1 MSRGE
6 RTPGPMSRATKNIRP
21 DVGASLDE
29 LGRREQLL
37 EELLP
42 VLDTE
47 PSQQVVE
54 RLQGL
59 HPADQADFL
68 EELTSTKRLE
78 LVGLYD
84 QEGLASLLEF
94 FNESARTEL
103 LESLDP
109 DVLSGVLVLIDED
122 LAADLVEELPDE
134 RVHEILSRLD
144 APTSTTISDILS
156 LPEDSVGRWM
166 SRDILALQ
174 GGWTVA
180 EGLDYLRRLSPDTEH
195 PFYLYTV
202 DKQAKLR
209 GVIDLRRLITAD
221 PKMLLADIEVRE
233 VISVNVA
240 LDQEDAAQRLR
251 HFDLLALPVVDDDG
265 VLLGVLTAD
274 DVLDVQIE
282 EASEDIYLQV
292 GLDAESEALSSV
304 RATMRL
310 RAPWLLVNLTI
321 GFLSAFL
328 VSLFEGTLAHVAILA
343 AFMPIIAGHGGNTG
357 CQTTTLV
364 VRGLALGE
372 IYKRDIRELVFKEL
386 CFGLLYGSI
395 AGVLTGGLAYLLT
408 KNVWMAG
415 IVFIAMTLNIV
426 CAGFAGS
433 VIPMGL
439 KALKIDPALAS
450 TVWLT
455 TFTDWIGFA
464 LLLGLGT
471 MFLDKIGH

>member
-1 MSRGE
+1 MS
-6 RTPGPMSRATKNIRP
+6 SRP

-29 LGRREQLL
+29 FERRELLL

-42 VLDTE
+42 VVDSE
-47 PSQQVVE
+47 SSDRVVA
-54 RLQGL
+54 RLRAL

-68 EELTSTKRLE
+68 EELSSAKRLE
-78 LVGLYD
+78 LVSFYD
-84 QEGLASLLEF
+84 LDGLASLLEF
-94 FNESARTEL
+94 FNESARSEIVET
-103 LESLDP
+103 LDSEAI
-109 DVLSGVLVLIDED
+109 SGILVLIDED

-134 RVHEILSRLD
+134 RVREVLSRLD
-144 APTSTTISDILS
+144 APTSSTISDILS

-174 GGWTVA
+174 GSWTVA
-180 EGLDYLRRLSPDTEH
+180 EGLEYLRRLSPDTEH
-195 PFYLYTV
+195 PFYLYTI
-202 DKQAKLR
+202 DQQGHLR

-221 PKMLLADIEVRE
+221 PKSRLADIEVRE

-251 HFDLLALPVVDDDG
+251 HFDLLALPVVDDEG

-282 EASEDIYLQV
+282 EATEDIYLQV
-292 GLDAESEALSSV
+292 GLDAESEALSSL
-304 RATMRL
+304 RATLRQ

-357 CQTTTLV
+357 SQTTTLV

-372 IYKRDIRELVFKEL
+372 IYRRDVRELVMKEVG
-386 CFGLLYGSI
+386 FGLLYGSM
-395 AGVLTGGLAYLLT
+395 AGILTGGLAYLLT
-408 KNVWMAG
+408 ENVWMAG
-415 IVFIAMTLNIV
+415 IVLTAMTLNV
-426 CAGFAGS
+426 ACAGFAGS

-471 MFLDKIGH
+471 MFLDKIGHL

>member
-1 MSRGE
+1 M
-6 RTPGPMSRATKNIRP
+6 
-21 DVGASLDE
+21 DE
-29 LGRREQLL
+29 LERREQLL

-42 VLDTE
+42 VVDSE
-47 PSQQVVE
+47 PSPVVVE
-54 RLQGL
+54 RLRQL

-68 EELTSTKRLE
+68 EELSPGKRGE

-84 QEGLASLLEF
+84 QEGLADLLEF
-94 FNESARTEL
+94 FNESARSEVL
-103 LESLDP
+103 RSLAP
-109 DVLSGVLVLIDED
+109 DALASVLVLIDDD
-122 LAADLVEELPDE
+122 LAADLVEELPDD
-134 RVHEILSRLD
+134 RVHQILSLLD
-144 APTSTTISDILS
+144 APTSSTITDILK
-156 LPEDSVGRWM
+156 LPEESVGRWM

-174 GGWTVA
+174 AGWTVA
-180 EGLDYLRRLSPDTEH
+180 EALDYLRRLSPDTEH

-202 DKQAKLR
+202 DKGGKLR
-209 GVIDLRRLITAD
+209 GVVDLRRLITAE
-221 PKMLLADIEVRE
+221 PKTLLAEIEVRD
-233 VISVNVA
+233 VISADVH
-240 LDQEDAAQRLR
+240 LDQEDAARRLR
-251 HFDLLALPVVDDDG
+251 HFDLLALPVVDQDG
-265 VLLGVLTAD
+265 VLLGVFTVD

-282 EASEDIYLQV
+282 EATEDIYLQA
-292 GLDAESEALSSV
+292 GLNAESTALASLG
-304 RATMRL
+304 ATLRE

-328 VSLFEGTLAHVAILA
+328 VSLFEGTLAQVAVLA

-372 IYKRDIRELVFKEL
+372 IYKRDVRELVLKEL
-386 CFGLLYGSI
+386 GFGLLYGLL
-395 AGVLTGGLAYLLT
+395 AGCLTGGLAYFLT
-408 KNVWMAG
+408 KNVWMAL
-415 IVFIAMTLNIV
+415 IVLVAMTLNIL
-426 CAGFAGS
+426 CAGLAGS

-471 MFLDKIGH
+471 LFLDRLQP

>member
-1 MSRGE
+1 M
-6 RTPGPMSRATKNIRP
+6 TVRP
-21 DVGASLDE
+21 SVGSSLDE
-29 LGRREQLL
+29 LERREQLL

-42 VLDTE
+42 VVDSE
-47 PSQQVVE
+47 PSDRVVE
-54 RLQGL
+54 RLLSL

-68 EELTSTKRLE
+68 EELTPAKRLE
-78 LVGLYD
+78 LVRLYE
-84 QEGLASLLEF
+84 QEGLADLLEF

-103 LESLDP
+103 LKSLEP
-109 DVLSGVLVLIDED
+109 DVLSAILVLIDDD
-122 LAADLVEELPDE
+122 LAADLIDELPDD
-134 RVHEILSRLD
+134 RVHQILSLLD
-144 APTSTTISDILS
+144 APTSTSITDILA

-174 GGWTVA
+174 SGWTVA
-180 EGLDYLRRLSPDTEH
+180 EALDYLRKLSPDTEH

-202 DKQAKLR
+202 EKGGKLR

-221 PKMLLADIEVRE
+221 PKTPLTEIEVRE
-233 VISVNVA
+233 VISVDIT

-251 HFDLLALPVVDDDG
+251 HFDLLALPVVDREG
-265 VLLGVLTAD
+265 ILLGVLTAD

-282 EASEDIYLQV
+282 EATEDIYLQV
-292 GLDAESEALSSV
+292 GLNAESEALSSL
-304 RATMRL
+304 RATL
-310 RAPWLLVNLTI
+310 RRRVPWLLVNLLI
-321 GFLSAFL
+321 GFLSCFL
-328 VSLFEGTLAHVAILA
+328 VSLFEGTLAQVAVLA

-372 IYKRDIRELVFKEL
+372 IYKRDIRELVLKEL
-386 CFGLLYGSI
+386 GFGLIYGLV
-395 AGVLTGGLAYLLT
+395 AGLLTGGLALILT
-408 KNVWMAG
+408 GNPWMAT
-415 IVFIAMTLNIV
+415 IVLIAMTLNII

-471 MFLDKIGH
+471 LFLSRISL

>member
-1 MSRGE
+1 MS
-6 RTPGPMSRATKNIRP
+6 ARP
-21 DVGASLDE
+21 SVGSSLDE
-29 LGRREQLL
+29 LERRELLL

-42 VLDTE
+42 VVDSE
-47 PSQQVVE
+47 PSAAVVE
-54 RLQGL
+54 RLLGL

-68 EELTSTKRLE
+68 EELSPAKRLE
-78 LVGLYD
+78 LVRLYD
-84 QEGLASLLEF
+84 QEGLADLLEF

-103 LESLDP
+103 LKSLDP
-109 DVLSGVLVLIDED
+109 NVLSAILVLIDDD
-122 LAADLVEELPDE
+122 LAADLVDELPDD
-134 RVHEILSRLD
+134 RVHQILSLLD
-144 APTSTTISDILS
+144 APTSSTITDILA

-174 GGWTVA
+174 AGWTVA
-180 EGLDYLRRLSPDTEH
+180 EALDYLRKLSPDTEH

-202 DKQAKLR
+202 DKGGKLR
-209 GVIDLRRLITAD
+209 GVVDLRRLITAD
-221 PKMLLADIEVRE
+221 AKTLLADIEVCD
-233 VISVNVA
+233 VISVDVE

-251 HFDLLALPVVDDDG
+251 HFDLLALPVVDRQG

-282 EASEDIYLQV
+282 EATEDIYLQV
-292 GLDAESEALSSV
+292 GLNAESEALSSLG
-304 RATMRL
+304 ATLRR

-321 GFLSAFL
+321 GFLSCFL
-328 VSLFEGTLAHVAILA
+328 VSLFEGTLAQVAVLA

-372 IYKRDIRELVFKEL
+372 IYKRDIRELVLKEL
-386 CFGLLYGSI
+386 GFGLLYGAL
-395 AGVLTGGLAYLLT
+395 AGLLTGGLAFALT
-408 KNVWMAG
+408 GNGWMAM
-415 IVFIAMTLNIV
+415 IVFVAMTLNIV

-439 KALKIDPALAS
+439 KAMKIDPALAS

-471 MFLDKIGH
+471 IFLDRLQV

>member
-1 MSRGE
+1 MSAR
-6 RTPGPMSRATKNIRP
+6 PNI
-21 DVGASLDE
+21 GASLDE
-29 LGRREQLL
+29 LERRELLL

-42 VLDTE
+42 VVDSE
-47 PSQQVVE
+47 PSERVVE
-54 RLQGL
+54 RLQTL

-68 EELTSTKRLE
+68 EELAPAKRLE
-78 LVGLYD
+78 LVELYGQD
-84 QEGLASLLEF
+84 GLADLLEF

-103 LESLDP
+103 LKALSP
-109 DVLSGVLVLIDED
+109 DVLSGVLVLIDDD
-122 LAADLVEELPDE
+122 LAADLVEELPDD
-134 RVHEILSRLD
+134 RVQQILSLLD
-144 APTSTTISDILS
+144 APTSSTITDILS

-174 GGWTVA
+174 TGWTVG

-202 DKQAKLR
+202 DKGGKLR

-221 PKMLLADIEVRE
+221 PRTLLADIEVRE
-233 VISVNVA
+233 VISVDVE

-251 HFDLLALPVVDDDG
+251 HFDLLALPVVDREG

-282 EASEDIYLQV
+282 EATEDIYLQA
-292 GLDAESEALSSV
+292 GLNAESEALGSLMGTI
-304 RATMRL
+304 RR

-328 VSLFEGTLAHVAILA
+328 VSLFEGTLSQVAVLA

-372 IYKRDIRELVFKEL
+372 IYKRDLGELVLKEVG
-386 CFGLLYGSI
+386 FGLLYGLV
-395 AGVLTGGLAYLLT
+395 AGSLTGCLALILT
-408 KNVWMAG
+408 RNVWMAG
-415 IVFIAMTLNIV
+415 IVLVAMTLNIV

-439 KALKIDPALAS
+439 KALKVDPALAS

-471 MFLDKIGH
+471 LFLDRLHH

>member
-1 MSRGE
+1 M
-6 RTPGPMSRATKNIRP
+6 P
-21 DVGASLDE
+21 GASLDE
-29 LGRREQLL
+29 LERREQLL

-42 VLDTE
+42 VVDTE
-47 PSQQVVE
+47 PSDRVVE
-54 RLQGL
+54 RLRTL

-68 EELTSTKRLE
+68 EELSSSKRLE
-78 LVGLYD
+78 LVALYD
-84 QEGLASLLEF
+84 QEGLADLLEF

-103 LESLDP
+103 LKSLAP
-109 DVLSGVLVLIDED
+109 DVLSAILVLIDED
-122 LAADLVEELPDE
+122 LAADLVEELPDDH
-134 RVHEILSRLD
+134 VHQILSLLD
-144 APTSTTISDILS
+144 APTSSSITDILS
-156 LPEDSVGRWM
+156 LPEDCVGRWM
-166 SRDILALQ
+166 SRDVLALQ
-174 GGWTVA
+174 AGWTVA
-180 EGLDYLRRLSPDTEH
+180 EALEYLRRLSPDTEH

-202 DKQAKLR
+202 DKGGKLR

-221 PKMLLADIEVRE
+221 PKTLLTDIEVRDVE
-233 VISVNVA
+233 TVDV
-240 LDQEDAAQRLR
+240 LQDQEDAANRLR
-251 HFDLLALPVVDDDG
+251 HFDFLALPVVDSDG

-282 EASEDIYLQV
+282 EATEDIYLQV
-292 GLDAESEALSSV
+292 GLDAESEALGTLG
-304 RATMRL
+304 ATLRR

-328 VSLFEGTLAHVAILA
+328 VSLFESTLAQVAVLA

-386 CFGLLYGSI
+386 GFGLLYGLV
-395 AGVLTGGLAYLLT
+395 AGCLTGGLAYLLT
-408 KNVWMAG
+408 GNSWMAL
-415 IVFIAMTLNIV
+415 IVLVAMTLNIV

-439 KALKIDPALAS
+439 KAMKIDPALAS

-471 MFLDKIGH
+471 LFLDRLHH

>member
-1 MSRGE
+1 MS
-6 RTPGPMSRATKNIRP
+6 SRP

-29 LGRREQLL
+29 LERRELLL

-42 VLDTE
+42 VVDTE
-47 PSQQVVE
+47 SSDRVVA
-54 RLQGL
+54 RLQTL

-68 EELTSTKRLE
+68 EELAPAKRQE

-84 QEGLASLLEF
+84 QEGLADLLEF
-94 FNESARTEL
+94 FNESARTEI

-144 APTSTTISDILS
+144 APTSNTITDILS

-174 GGWTVA
+174 TGWTVA
-180 EGLDYLRRLSPDTEH
+180 QALDYLRRLAPDTEH

-202 DKQAKLR
+202 DKQGQLR

-221 PKMLLADIEVRE
+221 PNRLLADIEVRD

-251 HFDLLALPVVDDDG
+251 HFDLLALPVVDDEG
-265 VLLGVLTAD
+265 ILLGVLTAD

-282 EASEDIYLQV
+282 EATEDIYLQV
-292 GLDAESEALSSV
+292 GLDAESEALSSL
-304 RATMRL
+304 RATLRR

-328 VSLFEGTLAHVAILA
+328 VSLFEGTLAHVALLA

-372 IYKRDIRELVFKEL
+372 IYKRDIRELVMKEL
-386 CFGLLYGSI
+386 GFGLLYGSM
-395 AGVLTGGLAYLLT
+395 AGILTGGLAYLLT
-408 KNVWMAG
+408 GNIWMAG
-415 IVFIAMTLNIV
+415 IVLTAMTLNII

-471 MFLDKIGH
+471 MFLDRIGT

>member
-1 MSRGE
+1 MTVRS
-6 RTPGPMSRATKNIRP
+6 S
-21 DVGASLDE
+21 VGASLDE
-29 LGRREQLL
+29 LERREQLL

-42 VLDTE
+42 VVDSE
-47 PSQQVVE
+47 PSRVVVE
-54 RLQGL
+54 RLQSL

-68 EELTSTKRLE
+68 EELSPAKRQE
-78 LVGLYD
+78 LVQLYD
-84 QEGLASLLEF
+84 QEGLADLLEF
-94 FNESARTEL
+94 FNEAARSEI
-103 LESLDP
+103 LEVLDP
-109 DVLSGVLVLIDED
+109 EVLSAILVLVDDD
-122 LAADLVEELPDE
+122 LAADLVEEMPDD
-134 RVHEILSRLD
+134 RVQRILSLLD
-144 APTSTTISDILS
+144 APTSTTITDILA

-166 SRDILALQ
+166 SRDILVFQ
-174 GGWTVA
+174 SGWTVSEA
-180 EGLDYLRRLSPDTEH
+180 LDYLRRLSPDTEH

-202 DKQAKLR
+202 DKEGKLR

-221 PKMLLADIEVRE
+221 PKVRLTEIEVRDPL
-233 VISVNVA
+233 ISVEVTT
-240 LDQEDAAQRLR
+240 DQEDAAHQLR
-251 HFDLLALPVVDDDG
+251 HYDLLALPVVDQNG

-282 EASEDIYLQV
+282 EATEDIYLQV
-292 GLDAESEALSSV
+292 GLNAESEALGSV
-304 RATMRL
+304 KATLRR

-328 VSLFEGTLAHVAILA
+328 VSLFEGTLAQVALLA

-372 IYKRDIRELVFKEL
+372 IYKRDLGELVRKEL
-386 CFGLLYGSI
+386 AFGLLYGLV
-395 AGVLTGGLAYLLT
+395 AGILTGCLAYLLT
-408 KNVWMAG
+408 RNLWMAV
-415 IVFIAMTLNIV
+415 IVMIAMTLNII

-439 KALKIDPALAS
+439 KALKVDPALAS

-471 MFLDKIGH
+471 LFLDRIHH